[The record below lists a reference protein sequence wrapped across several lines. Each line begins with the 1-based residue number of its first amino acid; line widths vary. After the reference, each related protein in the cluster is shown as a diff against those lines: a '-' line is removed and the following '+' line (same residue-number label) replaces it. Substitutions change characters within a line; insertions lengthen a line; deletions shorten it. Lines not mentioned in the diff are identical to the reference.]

1 MDKKFP
7 LIGNLIVVTT
17 LAVAFSLLTLWF
29 IDSWIKYPLFLFEIF
44 TIILLYLIINNY
56 EVKVRV
62 SLPRNV
68 RLNWGFIID
77 SLLISSSAILFLLV
91 FTKINGGV
99 MQAVL
104 ALLSTSLLPGFA
116 LLNVSG
122 LRRYF
127 SRLERVIL
135 SYLLSYIFTGLV
147 AFLLLPVSSDY
158 RATLILL
165 SYIGLGT
172 SSILKHK
179 CQPQLSTQES
189 FAKKIDLLAIILT
202 IGFYILSIYFI
213 YPSFALLPG
222 SDISRHYASSIVL
235 GRTPDLYIGTTY
247 LFAHLHESVFLSISN
262 SSLASVQT
270 ALAALNLILPLAFYV
285 MAKVYLEKVDTRLP
299 ALATLFWV
307 LFTNGFGGFAWL
319 YFTLSKLSSIGQSQL
334 QLLSSTADK
343 TYNGTVYG
351 IFGLWYVP
359 ATMSFILLMAAIF
372 LMGKREVERTRYLM
386 LFSFLV
392 SALYLTHITEAVV
405 LILFLAVFGL
415 ISKNENYRIE
425 DALKS
430 SIIGMVIVIAI
441 YYVLSQVTPRFIF
454 NTSLLISVIAPILAS
469 MFALIFRRC
478 IRPKLSMFKN
488 SFKIDKKFLVKALVL
503 TLFFGYC
510 VALLSW
516 TMVLDPFHTWQ
527 VDTIGLV
534 PWFMYPVMLGI
545 NGLLAILALYFLAED
560 SKLYNAFALFI
571 AFMVFAFIAGKI
583 VTTVNLYFFDAG
595 YWEKRFI
602 WFIKIPLAILAPIP
616 IIYVIDKLRKRGIN
630 VNAKTPVSVTVIG
643 IIVLYGISTSFLNLE
658 YWNIVANNPAYQP
671 SSGEMEAINAL
682 KKIFD
687 SDPKTWL
694 ATVTDTSSAI
704 ATFAAPSDE
713 LVLKQLLY
721 TASRPEMAFTQLYRH
736 PAYDHAYL
744 YLHNRDLAQL
754 NKFADRFLATY
765 VKTLPIVYE
774 NSEVKIYNVSKV
786 SPPLPNSDTVLILP
800 LDKSLCDEQTLYTA
814 YSLLSQGLYNY
825 TVAYDLDD
833 KALNSKT
840 VVLSYD
846 PPKGNIPTNF
856 YEDHFNGIL
865 ASYTIVKGSWQ
876 IVSGELL
883 GGEIGKYSE
892 GIILSPIFAENFTA
906 SFKAKP
912 VSGNASVLNYVS
924 LVYSWVDSKNYRIA
938 DILFGTDFYVYVHF
952 RTIINGVEREIPNW
966 PGIKTDIKW
975 NFDDEYNITVT
986 VNGAL
991 NQIAVNGKT
1000 YLSKDL
1006 ENIPGRIGL
1015 RYYRFYQ
1022 VSFDDFSLMCNIP
1035 LNLRPIEDYLTF
1047 LESGG
1052 KLIILNTN
1060 GYYSFANN
1068 LFSVENSTLN
1078 AEKIEMGKE
1087 ILNLH
1092 TKIAVP
1098 KLTLKNA
1105 TKISVLSYYVGLND
1119 ETPFIVKQNFG
1130 NGELFYVNIK
1140 PIVEA
1145 LCKDEA
1151 PAYYPLLGS
1160 LLEDLNLPKIRTDFV
1175 LSEDGYVKEI
1185 QLKND
1190 VSVETVSLI
1199 FPLKTTVKQL
1209 EIKTSDRTITF
1220 FNVTSI
1226 KMEGYS
1232 KLLVKT
1238 ENLTISDEQGFYAT
1252 LKLNSAFIIEPCE
1265 GAFNLEIVTEEAK
1278 HYITHVEQ
1286 ISIVPYVAIQLLAR
1300 TPKVSANETTFIELY
1315 AGGSLYLQTQTYGQN
1330 LNVNGKT
1337 SFQITLS
1344 DSYTML
1350 GNVKLGK
1357 FFEREPPIVMFDEL
1371 STIPVALFYS
1381 LLLLPIFLLAILIF
1395 TVRYHSQCEK
1405 KNEKMECLRYSNSV
1419 RGLRTNHFN

>member
-1 MDKKFP
+1 MDKQFP
-7 LIGNLIVVTT
+7 LMGNLIMVTA
-17 LAVAFSLLTLWF
+17 LAVAFSLFTLWL

-68 RLNWGFIID
+68 RLNWGLAID
-77 SLLISSSAILFLLV
+77 SLLISSSVILFLLV

-104 ALLSTSLLPGFA
+104 ALLNTSLLPGYA

-122 LRRYF
+122 LRQYF
-127 SRLERVIL
+127 SRLEVVVL

-165 SYIGLGT
+165 SYIGLGV
-172 SSILKHK
+172 SPILKHK
-179 CQPQLSTQES
+179 RQPQLSMRES

-202 IGFYILSIYFI
+202 IGFYILSLYFI
-213 YPSFALLPG
+213 YPGFALLPG
-222 SDISRHYASSIVL
+222 TDISRHYASSIVL
-235 GRTPDLYIGTTY
+235 GRTPDLYIGSTY
-247 LFAHLHESVFLSISN
+247 MFAHLHESIFIALSN
-262 SSLASVQT
+262 SSLVSVQT
-270 ALAALNLILPLAFYV
+270 ALVALNLMLPLAFYI

-307 LFTNGFGGFAWL
+307 LFTNSFGGFAWL

-359 ATMSFILLMAAIF
+359 ATISFILLMAAIF
-372 LMGKREVERTRYLM
+372 LMGKREVERTRYIT
-386 LFSFLV
+386 LFSFLI
-392 SALYLTHITEAVV
+392 SALYLTHVTEAVV

-430 SIIGMVIVIAI
+430 SIIGMVIVIAV

-454 NTSLLISVIAPILAS
+454 NTSLLISVIVPIIAS

-488 SFKIDKKFLVKALVL
+488 SFKIDKKFLGKALVL

-534 PWFMYPVMLGI
+534 PWFMYPVILGI
-545 NGLLAILALYFLAED
+545 NGLLAILAIYFLTED
-560 SKLYNAFALFI
+560 SKLYSSFALFI
-571 AFMVFAFIAGKI
+571 AFMVFAFLAGKI

-704 ATFAAPSDE
+704 ATFAAPSDK

-833 KALNSKT
+833 KAFNSQT
-840 VVLSYD
+840 IVLSYD
-846 PPKGNIPTNF
+846 PPEGGVLTSLF
-856 YEDHFNGIL
+856 EEQFNETL
-865 ASYTIVKGSWQ
+865 SSYTIVKGNWQ
-876 IVSGELL
+876 IASGGLL
-883 GGEIGKYSE
+883 GGETGKYGE
-892 GIILSPIFAENFTA
+892 GIILSPISAENFTA
-906 SFKAKP
+906 SFRVRP
-912 VSGNASVLNYVS
+912 LNGNASVLNYVS
-924 LVYSWVDSKNYRIA
+924 LVYSWTDSRNYRIA
-938 DILFGTDFYVYVHF
+938 DIMFGADFYIYVHF
-952 RTIINGVEREIPNW
+952 RTIINGVEKAIPNF
-966 PGIKTDIKW
+966 PGIKTDLKW
-975 NFDDEYNITVT
+975 NFSDEYNITIN
-986 VNGAL
+986 VNGVL
-991 NQIAVNGKT
+991 NRILINGKP
-1000 YLSKDL
+1000 YLSIEL
-1006 ENIPGRIGL
+1006 ENVLGRVGL

-1022 VSFDDFSLMCNIP
+1022 VLFDDFLLNYSVS
-1035 LNLRPIEDYLTF
+1035 LNLRPMEDYINF
-1047 LESGG
+1047 LKSGG
-1052 KLIILNTN
+1052 KLIVLNTN
-1060 GYYSFANN
+1060 GYNSFARS
-1068 LFSVENSTLN
+1068 LFSQENSTFEAKKVEGVKVALDLP
-1078 AEKIEMGKE
+1078 EESTMS
-1087 ILNLH
+1087 
-1092 TKIAVP
+1092 
-1098 KLTLKNA
+1098 KLALKNS
-1105 TKISVLSYYVGLND
+1105 TMSVLSRYIGLNM
-1119 ETPFIVKQNFG
+1119 EAPFIIKQNYG
-1130 NGELFYVNIK
+1130 KGELFYVNVNPILQAMRKSAK
-1140 PIVEA
+1140 PSM
-1145 LCKDEA
+1145 
-1151 PAYYPLLGS
+1151 YYNLLGE
-1160 LLEDLNLPKIRTDFV
+1160 LLEDLNLPKIEKGFI
-1175 LSEDGYVKEI
+1175 LSADGYVKEI
-1185 QLKND
+1185 YLRND
-1190 VSVETVSLI
+1190 VEIETTSLI
-1199 FPLKTTVKQL
+1199 LPLKTTLKQL
-1209 EIKTSDRTITF
+1209 EIETRNGTIIL
-1220 FNVTSI
+1220 FNVTNI
-1226 KMEGYS
+1226 KMGNYS

-1238 ENLTISDEQGFYAT
+1238 ENLRISDGQGFYAT
-1252 LKLNSAFIIEPCE
+1252 LKLNNTITIKPSE
-1265 GAFNLEIVTEEAK
+1265 GLLDLEIVTKEAK
-1278 HYITHVEQ
+1278 RYITQVVQ
-1286 ISIVPYVAIQLLAR
+1286 ISIVPNEYIQLLAR
-1300 TPKVSANETTFIELY
+1300 TPKVSASEVSFIEFYTL
-1315 AGGSLYLQTQTYGQN
+1315 GSLNQRTRTYGQN
-1330 LNVNGKT
+1330 LKVSEKT
-1337 SFQITLS
+1337 SFQIMLS
-1344 DSYTML
+1344 DSYTIL
-1350 GNVKLGK
+1350 RDAELSGSFK
-1357 FFEREPPIVMFDEL
+1357 RDPPIVSFDEF
-1371 STIPVALFYS
+1371 STIPTAIFCFTT
-1381 LLLLPIFLLAILIF
+1381 LLPIFVGVTLTLS
-1395 TVRYHSQCEK
+1395 TKRQE
-1405 KNEKMECLRYSNSV
+1405 E
-1419 RGLRTNHFN
+1419 